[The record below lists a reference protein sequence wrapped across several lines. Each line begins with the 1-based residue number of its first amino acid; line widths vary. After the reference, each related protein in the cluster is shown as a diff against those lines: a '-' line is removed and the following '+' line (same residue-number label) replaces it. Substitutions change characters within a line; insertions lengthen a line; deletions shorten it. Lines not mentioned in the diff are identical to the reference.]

1 MMISNTSLFFYWGR
15 WLGGAGM
22 HRAVAASRLCQGGA
36 ASKNND
42 EVRILKH
49 SENFECNIE
58 NFDYNNDNFDYNNDN
73 FEP

>member
-1 MMISNTSLFFYWGR
+1 
-15 WLGGAGM
+15 M